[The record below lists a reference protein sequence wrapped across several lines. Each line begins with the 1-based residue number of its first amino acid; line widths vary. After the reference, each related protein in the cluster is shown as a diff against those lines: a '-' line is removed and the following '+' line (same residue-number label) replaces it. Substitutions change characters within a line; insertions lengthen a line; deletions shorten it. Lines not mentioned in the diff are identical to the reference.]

1 MEHSEQVEYS
11 GHAEPAAHTERVIA
25 VKHGSHMPDGY
36 IPRINDVHISELLD
50 TFAAIEIFGT
60 MWCGKTWS
68 SLAFGESVSHVG
80 RPNVRRTVEADP
92 SLVLVGAHPH
102 VIDEWQDVP
111 EIWDVVRDAV
121 DADPAARG
129 SYILTGSSSLN
140 KDQVGHSGAGR
151 IGRIQMRTMS
161 LAETGESSAKISLS
175 DLFSG
180 NFEPCLVQ
188 QSLAPLADIVC
199 RGGWPALRSAT
210 LQQVSNYLD
219 SYLNAICD
227 VNMTKRG
234 FTAEDAQRTL
244 RALARNVAS
253 QATLKT
259 LASDAF
265 GDASHGATR
274 HISSL
279 ISALKSLYVIEGIPG
294 WDAPIRSK
302 SRLRSKPKYYFADVA
317 LPAYLLGIAPE
328 RLLQDGQLFG
338 ALFESL
344 CMHDLAVYAATLKGA
359 PSQPLRYYRDSD
371 GLEVDAIIEL
381 ADGRWAAFEIKL
393 GDNKVDEAF
402 ANLARLRK
410 KIALNPAARNPEP
423 TFMAVIVGAGEY
435 ARFDKEAD
443 AYVIPISALGA

>member
-1 MEHSEQVEYS
+1 MQY
-11 GHAEPAAHTERVIA
+11 
-25 VKHGSHMPDGY
+25 GSHMPDGY
-36 IPRINDVHISELLD
+36 ILRINDARISELLD
-50 TFAAIEIFGT
+50 TFVAIEVFGT

-92 SLVLVGAHPH
+92 SVVLMGDRPH

-111 EIWDVVRDAV
+111 EIWDVIRDAV
-121 DADPAARG
+121 DANSSARG
-129 SYILTGSSSLN
+129 SYILTGSSSLS
-140 KDQVGHSGAGR
+140 KEQVSHSGAGR

-175 DLFSG
+175 GLFSG
-180 NFEPCLVQ
+180 KFEPCLVQ
-188 QSLAPLADIVC
+188 QGLAPLADIVC
-199 RGGWPALRSAT
+199 RGGWPALRNAN
-210 LQQVSNYLD
+210 LQQVGNYLD

-227 VNMTKRG
+227 VNMVKRG
-234 FTAEDAQRTL
+234 FAAEDAQRVL

-265 GDASHGATR
+265 GDASQGATR
-274 HISSL
+274 L
-279 ISALKSLYVIEGIPG
+279 VSALTAALESLYVIESIPG

-317 LPAYLLGIAPE
+317 LPAHLLGIAPE
-328 RLLQDGQLFG
+328 RLLEDGQLFG

-344 CMHDLAVYAATLKGA
+344 CMHDLAVYATALKGA

-381 ADGRWAAFEIKL
+381 RDGRWAAFEIKL

-402 ANLARLRK
+402 ANLERLRK

-435 ARFDKEAD
+435 ARFDKDAN
-443 AYVIPISALGA
+443 AYVIPISALGV